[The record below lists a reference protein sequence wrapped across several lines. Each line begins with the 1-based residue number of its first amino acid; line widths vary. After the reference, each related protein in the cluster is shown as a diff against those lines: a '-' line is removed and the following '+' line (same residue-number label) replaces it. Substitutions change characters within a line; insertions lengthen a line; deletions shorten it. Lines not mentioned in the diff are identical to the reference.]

1 MCCVEDLFI
10 TGDMVN
16 TLLWTRKE
24 SQQAFFFFFF
34 LMDEDTEARRRGL
47 AQGPT
52 AGQ

>member
-10 TGDMVN
+10 TGDVVN

-24 SQQAFFFFFF
+24 SQQAFFFF
-34 LMDEDTEARRRGL
+34 LMDEDTEARQRGL